1 MTMSRGSCLLL
12 LAITI
17 AATIRTTTSFQPSV
31 LPDSFLRTNNRVTAR
46 RHDINAKFVA
56 VLRNNI
62 RQDPLIQRKGTN
74 SNNEENQNQYDVFVD
89 MQRRKIWTKALVQ
102 MASVAVAVTA
112 LIGLARPVYANNNQR
127 SRTSGYPIQKSEQE
141 WKDFLS
147 PMQYYILREGGT
159 ERPGYSILE
168 KEKRTGTFQCAG
180 CGTPLFQSK
189 DKFNSG
195 TGWPSFAR
203 GLAGVEVEQIN
214 PLLQLTGA
222 GAELRCRTC
231 GGHLGDVFNDGY
243 LFIGTEAALTGQRY
257 CIDGAALNFYPD
269 DDNKSSNAES
279 SSSSSLLVRGDIPAS
294 KSPQSLSSLFDP
306 PVIQPRD

>member
-1 MTMSRGSCLLL
+1 MS
-12 LAITI
+12 
-17 AATIRTTTSFQPSV
+17 
-31 LPDSFLRTNNRVTAR
+31 
-46 RHDINAKFVA
+46 
-56 VLRNNI
+56 
-62 RQDPLIQRKGTN
+62 
-74 SNNEENQNQYDVFVD
+74 
-89 MQRRKIWTKALVQ
+89 
-102 MASVAVAVTA
+102 
-112 LIGLARPVYANNNQR
+112 
-127 SRTSGYPIQKSEQE
+127 
-141 WKDFLS
+141 
-147 PMQYYILREGGT
+147 
-159 ERPGYSILE
+159 
-168 KEKRTGTFQCAG
+168 
-180 CGTPLFQSK
+180 
-189 DKFNSG
+189 
-195 TGWPSFAR
+195 
-203 GLAGVEVEQIN
+203 VEVEQIN

>member
-1 MTMSRGSCLLL
+1 
-12 LAITI
+12 
-17 AATIRTTTSFQPSV
+17 
-31 LPDSFLRTNNRVTAR
+31 
-46 RHDINAKFVA
+46 
-56 VLRNNI
+56 
-62 RQDPLIQRKGTN
+62 
-74 SNNEENQNQYDVFVD
+74 
-89 MQRRKIWTKALVQ
+89 
-102 MASVAVAVTA
+102 
-112 LIGLARPVYANNNQR
+112 VYANNNQR
-127 SRTSGYPIQKSEQE
+127 SRTNGYPIQKSEEE
-141 WKDFLS
+141 WKEVLS

-168 KEKRTGTFQCAG
+168 KEKRSGTFKCAG
-180 CGTPLFQSK
+180 CGTPLFQAT
-189 DKFNSG
+189 DKFNSR

-203 GLAGVEVEQIN
+203 GLNGVEVEQIN

-257 CIDGAALNFYPD
+257 CIDGAALVFYPD
-269 DDNKSSNAES
+269 DNSKNTSKES
-279 SSSSSLLVRGDIPAS
+279 SMASSELVRGDIPAV

>member
-1 MTMSRGSCLLL
+1 MTMTMRSWTYYLFVLVLFVPISD
-12 LAITI
+12 
-17 AATIRTTTSFQPSV
+17 TIRTATSFQHRV
-31 LPDSFLRTNNRVTAR
+31 L
-46 RHDINAKFVA
+46 
-56 VLRNNI
+56 
-62 RQDPLIQRKGTN
+62 TN
-74 SNNEENQNQYDVFVD
+74 SFRNSNLAIGRIQHAANKVVSINGYIFIDRKDSLIRREGRNDDSDESYKVFVD
-89 MQRRKIWTKALVQ
+89 KQRRTMWTKTLVQ
-102 MASVAVAVTA
+102 IASVAVGVTA
-112 LIGLARPVYANNNQR
+112 LLGVTRPAYANNNQR
-127 SRTSGYPIQKSEQE
+127 SRTSGYPVQNSEQE
-141 WKDFLS
+141 WKELLS

-168 KEKRTGTFQCAG
+168 KEKRSGTFKCAG
-180 CGTPLFQSK
+180 CGTPLFQST

-203 GLAGVEVEQIN
+203 GLGGVEVEQIN

-257 CIDGAALNFYPD
+257 CIDGAALIFDPND
-269 DDNKSSNAES
+269 DIKNSNDAS
-279 SSSSSLLVRGDIPAS
+279 TLLVRGDIPAERS
-294 KSPQSLSSLFDP
+294 KQQALSSLFDP